1 MTIQQKIENL
11 LKPLPHRMKII
22 FAVYCCNDVKK
33 LIPEKALPALELTE
47 KWLIDPNSVSSSQLQ
62 DAANAASAA
71 SAAYRAAYYASSA
84 ADAAAYRAANAA
96 SAASAAYRAA
106 NAASAAADAAAY
118 YAANAASAA
127 STAANAY
134 AAGRKKKLNEY
145 KNYLISMINDLSEL
159 ERVLWGLE
167 ET

>member
-1 MTIQQKIENL
+1 MTIQQEIENL

-47 KWLIDPNSVSSSQLQ
+47 KWLIDPNSVSSLELQ
-62 DAANAASAA
+62 DAANAAAYAAYAAAYYSANAANAA
-71 SAAYRAAYYASSA
+71 SAAYRAAYYAS
-84 ADAAAYRAANAA
+84 
-96 SAASAAYRAA
+96 
-106 NAASAAADAAAY
+106 Y

-127 STAANAY
+127 STAYRFANAAAAY
-134 AAGRKKKLNEY
+134 AAGRKNKLNEY

-159 ERVLWGLE
+159 ERVLWGL
-167 ET
+167 

>member
-22 FAVYCCNDVKK
+22 FAVYCCRDVKK

-62 DAANAASAA
+62 DAANAAAYAA
-71 SAAYRAAYYASSA
+71 ADAAYRFANDAANAAYAAADAAAAAYRAAYYASSA
-84 ADAAAYRAANAA
+84 ADAA
-96 SAASAAYRAA
+96 S
-106 NAASAAADAAAY
+106 Y

-127 STAANAY
+127 STAYYAANT
-134 AAGRKKKLNEY
+134 AGRKKKLNEY